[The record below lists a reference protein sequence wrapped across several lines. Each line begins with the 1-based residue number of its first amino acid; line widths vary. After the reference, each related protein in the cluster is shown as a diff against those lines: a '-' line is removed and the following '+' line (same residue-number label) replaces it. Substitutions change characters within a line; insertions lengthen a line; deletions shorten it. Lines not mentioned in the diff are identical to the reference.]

1 MTENTKSLSDAQ
13 LVAYLEQLSGK
24 RIRKREDISAYVA
37 EISQRAEAKRSKWQ
51 SFKNAALSGL
61 FVIAVLQYYY
71 LDVAL
76 EILDQPTLT
85 VFVPTTASPA
95 KPYL

>member
-1 MTENTKSLSDAQ
+1 MAENTKSLSDTER
-13 LVAYLEQLSGK
+13 VAYLEQLSGK

-37 EISQRAEAKRSKWQ
+37 EISQRAEARRSKWQ
-51 SFKNAALSGL
+51 SFKNATLSG
-61 FVIAVLQYYY
+61 
-71 LDVAL
+71 
-76 EILDQPTLT
+76 LDQPTLT